1 MLKRQSASFKS
12 IYNFEDTLLK
22 PAEIAFQKNN
32 DKSHTPLEVDTSK
45 IVTTPF
51 AHGLRTAYIQIKK
64 PISDYEHV
72 FLKCIEKSDGDMT
85 LEEYLKELEKVIK
98 NYEEAIT
105 QKIDACKSLFYA
117 IKEEEKDKLN
127 LPYNITELKTD
138 YELAQTTYKIEQET
152 YGDIRDTKKQID
164 TEFNYLVIE
173 KERLQ
178 KELDEVTAIATGLG
192 IKLFVKKDPAKRVE
206 GVNETEQD
214 EEMEMSAEEGTDV
227 EKQAE
232 EKLQNRDPEVENEM
246 EEGES
251 PKQYSGVL
259 GVLYNV
265 IYGTWYVLKVAWYGI
280 KTIEYGVRKTWAIAS
295 DIKGFLQDKPA
306 QIQLAKLLYKEI
318 MTKMREIDS
327 SIKMLKSE
335 HESYE
340 TKITE
345 SEKEGLSESTINV
358 LQRNVDITFERLRRF
373 EYVRESSVGPKMTA
387 IFEEI
392 YNTIWLRLQI
402 NSTKEQDYILTL
414 IQFPSKFSMENFL
427 KENDSAYLTEEEIGI
442 NIPELANMA
451 LQQVKMLSRKT
462 TPPSLM
468 PKMRQRI
475 NSALYQLDKDPM
487 EPVADCTNQ
496 LILPSYDDYII
507 AYNMA
512 QSKKWSGLIC

>member
-72 FLKCIEKSDGDMT
+72 FLNCIEKSDGDMT

-105 QKIDACKSLFYA
+105 QKINACKSLFYA

-206 GVNETEQD
+206 GVNETEHD

-227 EKQAE
+227 EKQGE

-392 YNTIWLRLQI
+392 YNTIWSRLQI

>member
-1 MLKRQSASFKS
+1 
-12 IYNFEDTLLK
+12 
-22 PAEIAFQKNN
+22 
-32 DKSHTPLEVDTSK
+32 
-45 IVTTPF
+45 
-51 AHGLRTAYIQIKK
+51 
-64 PISDYEHV
+64 
-72 FLKCIEKSDGDMT
+72 
-85 LEEYLKELEKVIK
+85 
-98 NYEEAIT
+98 
-105 QKIDACKSLFYA
+105 
-117 IKEEEKDKLN
+117 
-127 LPYNITELKTD
+127 
-138 YELAQTTYKIEQET
+138 
-152 YGDIRDTKKQID
+152 
-164 TEFNYLVIE
+164 
-173 KERLQ
+173 
-178 KELDEVTAIATGLG
+178 
-192 IKLFVKKDPAKRVE
+192 
-206 GVNETEQD
+206 
-214 EEMEMSAEEGTDV
+214 
-227 EKQAE
+227 
-232 EKLQNRDPEVENEM
+232 
-246 EEGES
+246 
-251 PKQYSGVL
+251 
-259 GVLYNV
+259 
-265 IYGTWYVLKVAWYGI
+265 
-280 KTIEYGVRKTWAIAS
+280 
-295 DIKGFLQDKPA
+295 
-306 QIQLAKLLYKEI
+306 

-392 YNTIWLRLQI
+392 YNTIWSRLQI